1 MLAQVADPIVYDKIS
16 KEEVKQTPFLD
27 RQMLYVQ
34 DSNNANYSTNQ
45 VVFETQALSSSG
57 RWLDYSESY
66 LSFPV
71 YMTASTAEANFTFD
85 DAAEIHADYLLG
97 LKSGSHQLIHSIS
110 LDYNGSNVIQPNG
123 YVNLLANYNMVT
135 SFSQED
141 IRKLNASIF
150 FNPPTEGDSWV
161 FSPAVRTSFGT
172 GLCDNN
178 NYIQTA
184 GLAQGEAQ
192 ARVYRGNKGFL
203 DNQRAMV
210 GSFAVPASGNFES
223 GFASNS
229 AVSLVTNATQNDLY
243 VNKNIDVNRVHV
255 KRVMACIRLKDIH
268 DFFGNLP
275 LLRMAN
281 LRLVLNINNSSF
293 TVVKSA
299 SAAGHNPSL
308 LAITGPVMSLAGP
321 PSLANGTNPMMIA
334 SSFGSAAETA
344 SGGACITSLAGVAAN
359 ILCAVS
365 VGRILDSTQIGLG
378 APTDFIACRWYVPS
392 YTMTPQ
398 YVSQYLGI
406 GSKKCTFEDF
416 LCIQVPAGA
425 GASVTQL
432 LTPSL
437 KNVSR
442 VIVVPH
448 IATASLFDTAGAGV
462 GGTTTQLGTPF
473 CDGCFTAPL
482 VGGGLSQLNIRLGGV
497 DVIAAGGH
505 RFGYEFFRS
514 QMPCGVNAGLTDG
527 FSSGLINEQN
537 WTKGMY
543 QYYTVDCSRR
553 LLEAENLPQSVE
565 LTATNRSRV
574 ALTLYCFI
582 VYKREIVI
590 DVATSAQVA

>member
-1 MLAQVADPIVYDKIS
+1 MQSVVADPIIYDKIS

-27 RQMLYVQ
+27 RQILYVQ

-45 VVFETQALSSSG
+45 VVYETQSLSSSG

-71 YMTASTAEANFTFD
+71 YMSASCSDNAIQFD
-85 DAAEIHADYLLG
+85 DPGEVHADYLLG

-123 YVNLLANYNMVT
+123 FVNLLTNYNMVT

-150 FNPPTEGDSWV
+150 FNPPSDGDSWV
-161 FSPAVRTSFGT
+161 WSPGARTSFGT

-178 NYIQTA
+178 NFIQNV
-184 GLAQGEAQ
+184 GLTQGEAQ
-192 ARVYRGNKGFL
+192 ARIFRGNKGFL
-203 DNQRAMV
+203 ENQKAMV
-210 GSFAVPASGNFES
+210 GSLAIPQDANYDSGV
-223 GFASNS
+223 ASNS
-229 AVSLVTNATQNDLY
+229 GATLMTNITQGNQL
-243 VNKNIDVNRVHV
+243 VNKNFDVGRMHV

-281 LRLVLNINNSSF
+281 LRLVLNINNSTF
-293 TVVKSA
+293 TVTKSA
-299 SAAGHNPSL
+299 HANGFHPSL
-308 LAITGPVMSLAGP
+308 LGNGGPVMSLAGVP
-321 PSLANGTNPMMIA
+321 TLANGSNPMMIA
-334 SSFGSAAETA
+334 SSFGSAALTSSA
-344 SGGACITSLAGVAAN
+344 GACIVTGGAGVD
-359 ILCAVS
+359 ITCSVS
-365 VGRILDSTQIGLG
+365 VGRILNTTHLG
-378 APTDFIACRWYVPS
+378 FGATAEFQACRWYVPS

-406 GSKKCTFEDF
+406 GTKKMVFEDF
-416 LCIQVPAGA
+416 LCIQVPAGLNQF
-425 GASVTQL
+425 TQL

-437 KNVSR
+437 KNVTR
-442 VIVVPH
+442 IVVVPH
-448 IATASLFDTAGAGV
+448 IATANFITI
-462 GGTTTQLGTPF
+462 GGTCSQVATPF
-473 CDGCFTAPL
+473 ADGNFTAPL
-482 VGGGLSQLNIRLGGV
+482 VGGALSQLNVRLGGV
-497 DVIAAGGH
+497 DVIASGGH

-527 FSSGLINEQN
+527 FSSGLVNEYN

-543 QYYTVDCSRR
+543 QYYTIDCSRR

-565 LTATNRSRV
+565 ITGNNLST
-574 ALTLYCFI
+574 LPLLLYCFV
-582 VYKREIVI
+582 VYKREVVI
-590 DVATSAQVA
+590 DIATSAQIA